1 MLVLGTIILYFNNY
15 YKERIE
21 FGGTQVYRH
30 VSTWARVFMGSTQSA
45 GVECSVEELFFLVGC
60 ALSKC

>member
-45 GVECSVEELFFLVGC
+45 GVECSVEELFF
-60 ALSKC
+60 